1 MRNLHDPLQELAAT
15 PKPTGKV
22 TMTMIEST
30 VAESVLSALRAWR
43 RAMFEP
49 DFPVRSWP
57 TPDEV
62 ADVAGLDRAQVVSE
76 LGRWKVLARYMG
88 TDRVTR
94 TGDQRA
100 REDVVVRRS
109 FDNRGVLTEIQIHVM
124 DPQ

>member
-1 MRNLHDPLQELAAT
+1 
-15 PKPTGKV
+15 
-22 TMTMIEST
+22 MTMIEST
-30 VAESVLSALRAWR
+30 VAESVLSALRAWH

-49 DFPVRSWP
+49 DSPVKSWP

-76 LGRWKVLARYMG
+76 LGRWKALVRYMDTEMKPPSDSHSG
-88 TDRVTR
+88 LMVRVMR
-94 TGDQRA
+94 TGDKRA
-100 REDVVVRRS
+100 RKDVVVHRS

>member
-1 MRNLHDPLQELAAT
+1 
-15 PKPTGKV
+15 
-22 TMTMIEST
+22 MTMIEST

-49 DFPVRSWP
+49 DSPVKSWP

-76 LGRWKVLARYMG
+76 LGRWKVLVRYMG
-88 TDRVTR
+88 TDWVTQTDDQRAREGVKVRVTR

-124 DPQ
+124 DFQ